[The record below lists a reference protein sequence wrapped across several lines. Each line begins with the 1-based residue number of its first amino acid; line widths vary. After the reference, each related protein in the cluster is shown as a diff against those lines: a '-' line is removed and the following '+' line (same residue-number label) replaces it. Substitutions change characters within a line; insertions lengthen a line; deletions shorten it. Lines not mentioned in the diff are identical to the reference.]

1 MNSLLKMN
9 QWLET
14 SRSMWAFAV
23 FSYRTFIAPWPP
35 FTVFMAASALV
46 AVVTPTV
53 IVRATSG
60 LIDAITR
67 AVVTSPGEASLIELL
82 EPVLPWLALLL
93 TVRAADSVIQM
104 DAPFLFLARKLGLHS
119 MARLEDLLYG
129 KAVSL
134 KLEWFEYPRNYDGL
148 QRVMEHRGPM
158 DEMDQSWHLLKMQ
171 NVIVIAFQTAG
182 ILVALAAVH
191 WSVPVAMLA
200 VSAVLLLSHGVQ
212 VRRSVDVDRSQT
224 MARRRQ
230 EYWRKLLT
238 ERSPAPEVRLFGLA
252 THLIGSWRSTTD
264 AMLREKT
271 ALRVKNLS
279 LVIPSSLATVVLF
292 GIVLFSLVWAANAGV
307 MTAGAIVA
315 YVYITWTYVGRV
327 SDLHWQVHSL
337 QGFVVK
343 LSYLPEFF
351 GLGQTERQGGES
363 APTSIREG
371 VELRNVSFTYP
382 GGTASV
388 LSSINM
394 EIRPGETVALVG
406 ENGAGKTTLTKI
418 LLGLYQ
424 PTGGVVTVDGIDLRD
439 IDLASWRDRDRRSLP
454 GLCDVRLSRPGR
466 TSEWAGSGSWPT
478 PGRYANAAVKSGAHT
493 AIEDVAPGLRDAS
506 GQGVRG
512 WPGPVQGAV
521 AVTRHSAPVPEGRR
535 SSLSSTSRPP
545 ALDALAEVEV
555 YRQFLEL
562 SNNKSVLL
570 ISHRLGS
577 ARLADRVV
585 FLKDGKIVEQGTHDE
600 LVEAGGAYAELFTMQ
615 AEWYR

>member
-1 MNSLLKMN
+1 MKH
-9 QWLET
+9 WLET
-14 SRSMWAFAV
+14 LGSVWSFAV

-35 FTVFMAASALV
+35 FAVFMAASALV
-46 AVVTPTV
+46 AFVTPTV

-60 LIDAITR
+60 LIDAIART
-67 AVVTSPGEASLIELL
+67 AGPNPSEASLIELL

-93 TVRAADSVIQM
+93 AVRAADSVIQM

-134 KLEWFEYPRNYDGL
+134 RLEWFEYPRYYDGL
-148 QRVMEHRGPM
+148 QRVMEPSGPM
-158 DEMDQSWHLLKMQ
+158 DEMSQSWHLLEMQ
-171 NVIVIAFQTAG
+171 NVLVIAFQAAG

-200 VSAVLLLSHGVQ
+200 VSGVMLLSQGVQ
-212 VRRSVDVDRSQT
+212 LKRSVDVDRSQT
-224 MARRRQ
+224 TARRRQ

-252 THLIGSWRSTTD
+252 AHLIGSWRRTTD

-279 LVIPSSLATVVLF
+279 LVIPASLAAVALF
-292 GIVLFSLVWAANAGV
+292 GIVFVSLVWAADEGV
-307 MTAGAIVA
+307 LTAGAVVA

-343 LSYLPEFF
+343 LSYLPEFL
-351 GLGQTERQGGES
+351 GLGQTERQGGEFKL
-363 APTSIREG
+363 TSIREG
-371 VELRNVSFTYP
+371 VELRNVTFSYP
-382 GGTASV
+382 GGTAPI
-388 LSSINM
+388 LSSIDLQ
-394 EIRPGETVALVG
+394 IRPGETVALVG

-424 PTGGVVTVDGIDLRD
+424 PTGGVVTVDGTDLRET
-439 IDLASWRDRDRRSLP
+439 DLVSWRDRAGAVFQDYMTYAFTARQNI
-454 GLCDVRLSRPGR
+454 GMGR
-466 TSEWAGSGSWPT
+466 IGELENTGSI
-478 PGRYANAAVKSGAHT
+478 RDAALRSGAHA
-493 AIEDVAPGLRDAS
+493 AIEALPQGYETLLGREFEGGRDLSRGQWQSLAIARLYLRDAELL
-506 GQGVRG
+506 VLDE
-512 WPGPVQGAV
+512 P
-521 AVTRHSAPVPEGRR
+521 
-535 SSLSSTSRPP
+535 TS

-562 SNNKSVLL
+562 ASDKSVLL

-585 FLKDGKIVEQGTHDE
+585 FLKDGEIVEQGTHDE
-600 LVEAGGAYAELFTMQ
+600 LVETGGAYAELFTMQ

>member
-67 AVVTSPGEASLIELL
+67 AAVTSPGEASLIELL

-292 GIVLFSLVWAANAGV
+292 GVVLFSLVWAANAGV

-343 LSYLPEFF
+343 LSYLLEFF

-424 PTGGVVTVDGIDLRD
+424 PTGGVVTVDGTDLREV
-439 IDLASWRDRDRRSLP
+439 DLASWRDRTGAVFQDYMTYAFTARENIGIGRIGQLDNTEAIRDAAVRS
-454 GLCDVRLSRPGR
+454 G
-466 TSEWAGSGSWPT
+466 
-478 PGRYANAAVKSGAHT
+478 ANAA
-493 AIEDVAPGLRDAS
+493 IEDLPQGYETLLGREFEGGRDLSRGQWQSLAIARLYLRDAELL
-506 GQGVRG
+506 VLDE
-512 WPGPVQGAV
+512 P
-521 AVTRHSAPVPEGRR
+521 
-535 SSLSSTSRPP
+535 TS

-600 LVEAGGAYAELFTMQ
+600 LVEVGGAYAELFTMQ